1 MTLRRWL
8 TLRLHRALVYHG
20 FLKHPYG
27 RRYAREHYTA
37 TGGCDGDAA

>member
-20 FLKHPYG
+20 LLKHPYG
-27 RRYAREHYTA
+27 IEYAREKYTP
-37 TGGCDGDAA
+37 TGGWDGDAA